1 MNASIIQLWGTSLG
15 ELKIHK
21 KQALSLLKILKL

>member
-1 MNASIIQLWGTSLG
+1 MNASIIQLRHENLG